1 MTRLLLL
8 LLLLLPGV
16 ARAQLSTHVD
26 AAMALDAGARAIAA
40 QREVAAARSA
50 TVRSLTPL
58 PPAVSGSF
66 RSDTRGPREVREL
79 DAELALPIWLPG
91 QRQAL
96 AGSVATSVAEQERR
110 LALRRL
116 EVAGALRDAWWNAA
130 EAGRAVQ
137 LARERLTTARAIAND
152 VSRRAR
158 LGDIPPG
165 EALLA
170 RNETLAAELALSQAQ
185 AEQEQAR
192 ALYRVATGGLDPTLP
207 PERVLPPARP
217 HPLLAAAEAVLQ
229 TASAQARYVA
239 ATPRDNPEVGIFARQ
254 EGGTGTNE
262 GTSLGL
268 RFRLPLATEGR
279 NAPRRA
285 QAQGEVTRAA
295 AELEQSRRQVAAA
308 ASRAEAALR
317 AAEANLRIARQRLA
331 VAREQEAIAL
341 NAFRGGETGT
351 FDLFRVRQLRLEAAN
366 DEGRAAVE
374 ANRARSRLNQA
385 RGVVP

>member
-1 MTRLLLL
+1 MMRLLLL
-8 LLLLLPGV
+8 LLLLLPGI
-16 ARAQLSTHVD
+16 AQAQLSAHVD

-40 QREVAAARSA
+40 QREVAAARTA

-79 DAELALPIWLPG
+79 DAELSLPVWLPG
-91 QRQAL
+91 QRRAL

-130 EAGRAVQ
+130 EAARAVQ
-137 LARERLTTARAIAND
+137 LARERLTTARAIAGD

-170 RNETLAAELALSQAQ
+170 RNETLAAELALSQAE

-192 ALYRVATGGLDPTLP
+192 ALYAVATGGLQPDLP
-207 PERVLPPARP
+207 VERVLPARGP
-217 HPLLAAAEAVLQ
+217 HPLLAAAEAVLE

-239 ATPRDNPEVGIFARQ
+239 TTPRDNPEVGFFARQ

-295 AELEQSRRQVAAA
+295 AELAQSRRQVAATI
-308 ASRAEAALR
+308 SRAEVALR
-317 AAEANLRIARQRLA
+317 ASEANLRIARQRLQ

-351 FDLFRVRQLRLEAAN
+351 FDLFRVRQLRLEASN

-374 ANRARSRLNQA
+374 VNRARSRLNQA